1 MQETAEFQY
10 RVPWRATTCYPG
22 AHRSVQRG
30 NGYELHRIVPFYVAG
45 DPRRFDVRATMRDP
59 FGRLLVRTY
68 KQRSK
73 VPIVALADVSAS
85 MSFVGRTCK
94 HDVLIQFVNA
104 LANSAHRTG
113 DPFALTACD
122 TEVRDDLSVRL
133 APARNAAAL
142 LNERLRHWMPS
153 GGDASGLLAGAEH
166 VPGTRSLIFLISD
179 FHLPFDLLRDVLG
192 RLSQHAVIPVVL
204 VDTAEAHIPGIGIT
218 HVYDPE
224 TRAKRTLVLRR
235 SFARRLEDKVREHHQ
250 QLDKCLADFNLRP
263 LYLIDKFEPETVNR
277 YFYE

>member
-1 MQETAEFQY
+1 MQATAEFQY

-45 DPRRFDVRATMRDP
+45 DPRRFDVRATLRDP
-59 FGRLLVRTY
+59 FGQLLVRTY

-94 HDVLIQFVNA
+94 YEVLTQFVKA

-113 DPFALTACD
+113 DPFAFTACD
-122 TEVRDDLSVRL
+122 TAVRDELSL
-133 APARNAAAL
+133 PLTPARNAAAMVD
-142 LNERLRHWMPS
+142 ERLRHWTPS
-153 GGDASGLLAGAEH
+153 GSDATGLLAGAEH

-179 FHLPFDLLRDVLG
+179 FHLPFDLLRDILG

-204 VDTAEAHIPGIGIT
+204 VDTAEADIPGIGIT
-218 HVYDPE
+218 HMVDPE
-224 TRAKRTLVLRR
+224 TGAKRTLVLRR
-235 SFARRLEDKVREHHQ
+235 SLARRLKDEMFEHRQ
-250 QLDKCLADFNLRP
+250 QRDKCLADFDLRP
-263 LYLIDKFEPETVNR
+263 LYLIDKFESETVNR

>member
-1 MQETAEFQY
+1 MQATTEFQY

-59 FGRLLVRTY
+59 FGQLLVRIY

-85 MSFVGRTCK
+85 MSFVGQTRK
-94 HDVLIQFVNA
+94 YEVLTQFVSA
-104 LANSAHRTG
+104 LANSAHRIG
-113 DPFALTACD
+113 DPFAFTACD
-122 TEVRDDLSVRL
+122 TGIREDLSLTL

-142 LNERLRHWMPS
+142 MEERLRDWSPS
-153 GGDASGLLAGAEH
+153 GDDATGLLDGAQG

-204 VDTAEAHIPGIGIT
+204 VDSAEGRIPGVGIT

-224 TRAKRTLVLRR
+224 TRARRTLVLRR
-235 SFARRLEDKVREHHQ
+235 SLAKRLENKTLEHRR
-250 QLDKCLADFNLRP
+250 QLDQCLADFDLRP